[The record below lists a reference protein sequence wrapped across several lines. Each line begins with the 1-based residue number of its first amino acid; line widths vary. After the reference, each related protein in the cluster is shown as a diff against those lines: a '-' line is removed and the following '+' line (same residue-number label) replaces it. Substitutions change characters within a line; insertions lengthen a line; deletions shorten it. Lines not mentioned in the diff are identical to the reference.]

1 MEKKQGWKKNLTVP
15 NALSVLRLLVIAPFV
30 VFFLQGKY
38 GLAALMLLVS
48 GLSDMFDGW
57 IARRF
62 DQFTPLGAMLDPVA
76 DKLTLAAVVIC
87 MGLAFPIT
95 IPLVILLILKEL
107 SMLIAGGV
115 LLKLHKRPP
124 AARWYGKVA
133 TVVFYV
139 SMTAIVTMKAIWSQ
153 ENDVLIIILLS
164 ITAAC
169 MIFALV
175 KYFLVFLEI
184 IRTKDDDLSASKESP
199 QADAKKEKQNL

>member
-1 MEKKQGWKKNLTVP
+1 MENKQGWKKNLTVP

-30 VFFLQGKY
+30 VFFVQEDY
-38 GLAALMLLVS
+38 GMAALMLLIS
-48 GLSDMFDGW
+48 GLSDMLDGW
-57 IARRF
+57 VARRF
-62 DQFTPLGAMLDPVA
+62 NQFTPLGAMLDPVA
-76 DKLTLAAVVIC
+76 DKLTLGAVVIC

-95 IPLVILLILKEL
+95 IPLVVLLILKEL
-107 SMLIAGGV
+107 SMLVAGGI
-115 LLKLHKRPP
+115 LLKLRKRPP

-133 TVVFYV
+133 TLVFYV

-153 ENDVLIIILLS
+153 ENDLVIILLLS

-184 IRTKDDDLSASKESP
+184 IRTKDDPSAEQEPP
-199 QADAKKEKQNL
+199 QADVTKEKQSL

>member
-107 SMLIAGGV
+107 SMLVAGGV

-184 IRTKDDDLSASKESP
+184 IRTKDDDLSASKEPP

>member
-30 VFFLQGKY
+30 VFFIQEKY

-48 GLSDMFDGW
+48 GLSDMLDGW

-62 DQFTPLGAMLDPVA
+62 HQFTPLGAMLDPVA

-87 MGLAFPIT
+87 MGLAIPIT

-139 SMTAIVTMKAIWSQ
+139 SMTVIVTMKAIWSQ

-184 IRTKDDDLSASKESP
+184 IRTKDDDLSASKEP
-199 QADAKKEKQNL
+199 PHADAKKEKQNL